1 MLAELLPADARL
13 GRGVADRS
21 RRGQPVVLGRSRRTI
36 PLVSAEDGLVPGPP
50 GRPDARVAD
59 ALRGQALPRQAKG
72 TPRRPAHGPD
82 SLRSATD
89 CDKPRESAN
98 APCRRVC
105 SATFCIG
112 APLTAG
118 ASWAVASVDLCAPL
132 RLHAR
137 TTSPRPI
144 SASPRNS
151 RLIPTSLCVRDQ
163 VVVPVGQVA
172 REWGLLSVRDGE
184 LSPLERRVAI

>member
-1 MLAELLPADARL
+1 MLAELLPADGRL

-21 RRGQPVVLGRSRRTI
+21 RRGQP
-36 PLVSAEDGLVPGPP
+36 LVSAEDGLVPRPQ
-50 GRPDARVAD
+50 GRPDAGGAD
-59 ALRGQALPRQAKG
+59 ALRGQALPRRAKG

-82 SLRSATD
+82 SFRSATD

-112 APLTAG
+112 APLAAG
-118 ASWAVASVDLCAPL
+118 ASWAVASVDLCAPP

-144 SASPRNS
+144 SASARNS
-151 RLIPTSLCVRDQ
+151 RLISTSLCPRAS

-172 REWGLLSVRDGE
+172 QEWGLLNVRDGE